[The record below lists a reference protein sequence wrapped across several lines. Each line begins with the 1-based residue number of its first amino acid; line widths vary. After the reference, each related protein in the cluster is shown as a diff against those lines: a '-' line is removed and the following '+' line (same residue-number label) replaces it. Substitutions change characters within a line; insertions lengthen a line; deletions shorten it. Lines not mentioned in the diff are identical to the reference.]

1 MSDIQAAKILA
12 DVEQKNLPHGLTGK
26 QFWLTPDESH
36 SSYEEFAKKLL
47 QSINPQDDLE
57 LYLTNK
63 LIQSAWKLQRAN
75 KLEAN
80 FFKERMTAAKTDD
93 PHLAVK
99 YDFDNVFS
107 RVNRYEFGLSRS
119 FHAALHDLMRLRY
132 LQKKDLAS
140 EKNQED

>member
-1 MSDIQAAKILA
+1 MPNTQTAKILVNI
-12 DVEQKNLPHGLTGK
+12 DQKNLPHGLTGK
-26 QFWLTPDESH
+26 QFCLTPDESV

-47 QSINPQDDLE
+47 QSIDPRDDLE
-57 LYLTNK
+57 LYLANK

-80 FFKERMTAAKTDD
+80 FFKERMTSAETDD
-93 PHLAVK
+93 PHLAIK

-119 FHAALHDLMRLRY
+119 FHAALRDLMRLRY
-132 LQKKDLAS
+132 LRQQKD
-140 EKNQED
+140 ENQQ